1 MRRRAGRGEPEPLVQ
16 IPVWGAI
23 EPLLDEGPAPAGTD
37 QLLEGLNAEQRK
49 AVMHGDGPLL
59 VVAGAGTGKTSVITR
74 RIAWL
79 IATKRARP
87 SEILALTFTD
97 QAADEMQVRVD
108 QLVPYGYTDT
118 AISTFHAFGDR
129 LIREFALE
137 LGLPSDVRVFS
148 RPETVVFLREH
159 VFELGLDEYRPLG
172 DPTKFLDALAT
183 LFSRAKDED
192 VSPDAFLAHAEGL
205 AAQATQAVTA
215 AEAAAA
221 EAAGVDPDPAA
232 ALAEE
237 ARKRGELARAYGV
250 YQRLLA
256 ANGAVDFGD
265 QVSLA
270 LRLLRES
277 PSARE
282 QVQERFKYVLVDEF
296 QDTNR
301 AQAELVA
308 LVAQR
313 HRNVTVVGDDD
324 QSIYKFRGAAI
335 SNILEFR
342 ERYRNAKVVVLRRN
356 YRSRG
361 PILDASYRLVRHND
375 PDRLEVRAGIVKKL
389 VAERGSDG
397 APAVRHEAF
406 ASGAEEADWIA
417 ADIARRVREG
427 GAPRDVAILVR
438 ANAAADPVLRSL
450 NLEGIPWRFSGTSGL
465 YARPEVRLL
474 LSFLRAV
481 ADPNASTDIYGL
493 AASELY
499 GMGGE
504 DLVNIVNMARR
515 RNRSVFEILEELG
528 RQPGILRLTPDTR
541 SRAARL
547 VEDLRAYIA
556 LAHERPAGEVLY
568 AFLRGSGWLKRLAET
583 ESVAAE
589 EALSNIARFFD
600 IVRAQSS
607 LLADDRA
614 VFFARHLQTLIQA
627 GDDPPTADIDPD
639 ADAVAVMTVHKAKG
653 LEFPVVYLPGLVTG
667 RFPATGRREQLALP
681 VELVNETLP
690 EGDYQLQ
697 EERRL
702 FYVGMTRARDELILS
717 HAADYGGQRARRVSP
732 FVLEALDLPVAA
744 GATGSGAAST
754 TPLERLAANQRPE
767 PSPVAHRSRD
777 GEPLL
782 LSFYAVD
789 DYLTCPLKYKFG
801 HVLRV
806 PLAPHHSLIYGS
818 ALHAA
823 VSEFHKRHARGD
835 LMSEDDLVASFVAAW
850 RSEGFLS
857 REHEEARLDAGRASL
872 RRFREEQLRPG
883 AIIPTYV
890 EREFS
895 FLLDG
900 DRVRG
905 RYDRVDIIPRDG
917 SAPEVLAAAYD
928 ERRRLRWGRGGRR
941 RAHHVHVSR
950 TRGDHGLQV
959 VRRPRPGEGS
969 PAGEGVAPALDL
981 RDGLRGD
988 DRPPSG
994 RGRAELPRDRPGR
1007 DRARGPQADRQGT
1020 RVHPHGGDRDP
1031 RPGIRREAGPARV
1044 HLVRLP
1050 GDLPVQRG
1058 PLSHGTAVGR
1068 LEGGARRRP
1077 GRVLSRCR
1085 PRGRQPRRP
1094 GCHPGRGGGPC
1105 LHGPTVRDRPA
1116 AQACVDPDRGR
1127 GADAAG
1133 LPRRERHLRDGQ

>member
-1 MRRRAGRGEPEPLVQ
+1 MADPHPVRRVRRRASPGEPEPLVQ

-23 EPLLDEGPAPAGTD
+23 EPPAEDGPEPGGTD

-192 VSPDAFLAHAEGL
+192 VSPEAFLAHAESL
-205 AAQATQAVTA
+205 AAQA
-215 AEAAAA
+215 AAAA
-221 EAAGVDPDPAA
+221 AAQAAVTVAAGATGDAPDAAA

-250 YQRLLA
+250 YQGLLA

-342 ERYRNAKVVVLRRN
+342 ERYRNARVVVLRRN

-389 VAERGSDG
+389 IAERGSNG

-481 ADPNASTDIYGL
+481 ADPGASTDVYGL

-528 RQPGILRLTPDTR
+528 RQPGILRLAPDTR

-547 VEDLRAYIA
+547 VEDLRSYVA

-583 ESVAAE
+583 ETVAAE

-600 IVRAQSS
+600 IVRAQSA

-702 FYVGMTRARDELILS
+702 FYVGMTRARDELVLS

-744 GATGSGAAST
+744 GATASGAAST

-767 PSPVAHRSRD
+767 PSPAAPRSRD

-789 DYLTCPLKYKFG
+789 DYLTCPLKYRFG

-835 LMSEDDLVASFVAAW
+835 VMSEDDLVASFVAAW

-883 AIIPTYV
+883 AIIPAYV

-917 SAPEVLAAAYD
+917 AAPEVLAAARDDAAADVVEPVMFTYPEHVVITD
-928 ERRRLRWGRGGRR
+928 YKSSDVRDPAKARQRAKESLQLSIYAMGYEAMTGRLPDAVALSFLETGLVGTVPVDRKRIDKARE
-941 RAHHVHVSR
+941 SIR
-950 TRGDHGLQV
+950 TAATGI
-959 VRRPRPGEGS
+959 
-969 PAGEGVAPALDL
+969 
-981 RDGLRGD
+981 
-988 DRPPSG
+988 
-994 RGRAELPRDRPGR
+994 
-1007 DRARGPQADRQGT
+1007 RAREFGAKPDLLACT
-1020 RVHPHGGDRDP
+1020 WCAY
-1031 RPGIRREAGPARV
+1031 REICPSSAAR
-1044 HLVRLP
+1044 
-1050 GDLPVQRG
+1050 
-1058 PLSHGTAVGR
+1058 
-1068 LEGGARRRP
+1068 
-1077 GRVLSRCR
+1077 
-1085 PRGRQPRRP
+1085 
-1094 GCHPGRGGGPC
+1094 
-1105 LHGPTVRDRPA
+1105 
-1116 AQACVDPDRGR
+1116 
-1127 GADAAG
+1127 
-1133 LPRRERHLRDGQ
+1133 

>member
-1 MRRRAGRGEPEPLVQ
+1 MRRRPVRGEPEPLVQ
-16 IPVWGAI
+16 IPVWGAD
-23 EPLLDEGPAPAGTD
+23 DETTPPDEVETPPEGLD
-37 QLLEGLNAEQRK
+37 QLLHGLNPEQRR
-49 AVMHGDGPLL
+49 AVTHGDGPLL
-59 VVAGAGTGKTSVITR
+59 VVAGAGTGKTQVITR

-79 IATKRARP
+79 IATRRARP

-97 QAADEMQVRVD
+97 QAADEMQTRVD

-129 LIREFALE
+129 LIREHALE
-137 LGLPSDVRVFS
+137 LGLPSDVRVLS

-192 VSPDAFLAHAEGL
+192 VSPEAFLAHAERL
-205 AAQATQAVTA
+205 A
-215 AEAAAA
+215 AEAAERGGSADA
-221 EAAGVDPDPAA
+221 DPDAIA

-237 ARKRGELARAYGV
+237 ARRRGELARAYGV

-256 ANGAVDFGD
+256 QAGAVDFGD
-265 QVSLA
+265 QVALA

-277 PSARE
+277 PAARE
-282 QVQERFKYVLVDEF
+282 EVQRRFRYVLVDEF

-342 ERYRNAKVVVLRRN
+342 ERYRNARVVVLRRN

-361 PILDASYRLVRHND
+361 PILDAAYRLVRHND
-375 PDRLEVRAGIVKKL
+375 PDRLEVRAGIVKQL
-389 VAERGSDG
+389 TPERGSEG
-397 APAVRHEAF
+397 AAPVRHEAF

-417 ADIARRVREG
+417 ADIARRIRDGVP
-427 GAPRDVAILVR
+427 PRDVAILVR

-481 ADPNASTDIYGL
+481 ADPNASVDVYAL
-493 AASELY
+493 AASDLY

-515 RNRSVFEILEELG
+515 RNRSVFEVIEELG
-528 RQPGILRLTPDTR
+528 RQPGILRLRPDTR
-541 SRAARL
+541 ASAAKL
-547 VEDLRAYIA
+547 VADLREYIA

-568 AFLRGSGWLKRLAET
+568 AFLRGSGWLKRLAEA

-667 RFPATGRREQLALP
+667 RFPAVGRREQLALP
-681 VELVNETLP
+681 VELVTETLP

-702 FYVGMTRARDELILS
+702 FYVGMTRARDELVLT

-744 GATGSGAAST
+744 GASGAGAKAAS
-754 TPLERLAANQRPE
+754 PLERIAANERPE
-767 PSPVAHRSRD
+767 ASPAAVRRRD
-777 GEPLL
+777 DEPLM
-782 LSFYAVD
+782 LSFYAID
-789 DYLTCPLKYKFG
+789 DYLTCPLKYKYA

-806 PLAPHHSLIYGS
+806 PLAPHHSIIYGA

-835 LMSEDDLVASFVAAW
+835 VMSEDQLVAAFTAAW
-850 RSEGFLS
+850 QSEGFLS
-857 REHEEARLDAGRASL
+857 REHEEARLDAGRAAL
-872 RRFREEQLRPG
+872 RRFREEQLAPG
-883 AIIPTYV
+883 AIIPAYV

-905 RYDRVDIIPRDG
+905 RYDRVDIVPRE
-917 SAPEVLAAAYD
+917 SAPPEVLAASLDPTDAFAADVVEPTLFTYPEHVVITD
-928 ERRRLRWGRGGRR
+928 YKSSDVRDPAKVRQRAKESLQLSIYAMGYEAMTGRLPDAVALNFLESGLTGTAPVDRRRIDKARE
-941 RAHHVHVSR
+941 HVR
-950 TRGDHGLQV
+950 TAA
-959 VRRPRPGEGS
+959 
-969 PAGEGVAPALDL
+969 AGI
-981 RDGLRGD
+981 
-988 DRPPSG
+988 
-994 RGRAELPRDRPGR
+994 
-1007 DRARGPQADRQGT
+1007 RARDFTAKPDHLACSWCAF
-1020 RVHPHGGDRDP
+1020 
-1031 RPGIRREAGPARV
+1031 REICPA
-1044 HLVRLP
+1044 
-1050 GDLPVQRG
+1050 
-1058 PLSHGTAVGR
+1058 SA
-1068 LEGGARRRP
+1068 AR
-1077 GRVLSRCR
+1077 
-1085 PRGRQPRRP
+1085 
-1094 GCHPGRGGGPC
+1094 
-1105 LHGPTVRDRPA
+1105 
-1116 AQACVDPDRGR
+1116 
-1127 GADAAG
+1127 
-1133 LPRRERHLRDGQ
+1133 